1 LTRRARVVGAH
12 RWGQAPPGKPFDG
25 VALPMN
31 ESSWYLEDTFGARLL
46 FARPAP
52 SPSEVDVLTGISRWF
67 VRSGRK
73 IEARNGPG
81 LRTASEQHKN
91 HFESFKGERD

>member
-1 LTRRARVVGAH
+1 
-12 RWGQAPPGKPFDG
+12 
-25 VALPMN
+25 
-31 ESSWYLEDTFGARLL
+31 
-46 FARPAP
+46 
-52 SPSEVDVLTGISRWF
+52 LTGISRWF